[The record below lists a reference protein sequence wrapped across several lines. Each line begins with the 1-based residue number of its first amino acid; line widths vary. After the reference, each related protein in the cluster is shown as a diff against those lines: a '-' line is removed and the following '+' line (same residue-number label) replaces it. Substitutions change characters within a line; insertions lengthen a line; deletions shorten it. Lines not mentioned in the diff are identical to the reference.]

1 MGCLVLTIIMY
12 IYHALIDALRAHKIH
27 IKLNRIFYT
36 HVEHNLT
43 NEIYMVEGDLL
54 AGGLVGLSVGLLFSV
69 INGGHRGGDG
79 GGADRQTDRLTDD
92 RNEAVRQRAR
102 EIERLEGKGTATI

>member
-12 IYHALIDALRAHKIH
+12 IYHALIDTLRAHKIH

-43 NEIYMVEGDLL
+43 DEIYMVEGDLL
-54 AGGLVGLSVGLLFSV
+54 VRGLVGLSIGLLFSV
-69 INGGHRGGDG
+69 INGRHRGGDG
-79 GGADRQTDRLTDD
+79 AGADRQTDRQSET
-92 RNEAVRQRAR
+92 R
-102 EIERLEGKGTATI
+102 